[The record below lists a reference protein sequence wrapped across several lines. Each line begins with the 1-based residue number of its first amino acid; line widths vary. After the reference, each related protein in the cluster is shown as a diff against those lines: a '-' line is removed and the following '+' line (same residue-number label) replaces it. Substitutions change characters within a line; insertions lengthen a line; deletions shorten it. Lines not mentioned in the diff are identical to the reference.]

1 MKNVELGWNSFNNEN
16 ISMLKNLFETNMFSD
31 VTLVTGDKVVINAH
45 RFILSSR
52 SETFDNLLMRQ
63 DFDNNLTV
71 ECITSDV
78 MMLVL
83 EFMYTGQINMEQ
95 EKFSKFIEA
104 AHYLKLKTEIRN
116 LNDTQKEEPIFV
128 KTEILEETVFD
139 NIETDAEK
147 LEREQIS
154 LEYDIGLPSTKEE
167 VETPL
172 ITCDAEIKPSHVC
185 KKCKREFKSDSK
197 FKIHTKLCISFGS
210 LRPFK
215 CNDCG
220 SAFKQKYHLN
230 LHKKPINRCRQSP
243 PS

>member
-1 MKNVELGWNSFNNEN
+1 MDMDLGWNSFNNEN
-16 ISMLKNLFETNMFSD
+16 ISMLKNLFDTKVFSD

-45 RFILSSR
+45 RFILSCR
-52 SETFDNLLMRQ
+52 SKTFENLLMRQ
-63 DFDNNLTV
+63 DFDNHLTV

-78 MMLVL
+78 MMLIL
-83 EFMYTGQINMEQ
+83 KFMYTGQINMEQ
-95 EKFSKFIEA
+95 DKLSKFIEA

-116 LNDTQKEEPIFV
+116 LNETQKEEPIFV
-128 KTEILEETVFD
+128 KTEILEETAFVKRESD
-139 NIETDAEK
+139 TETLEK
-147 LEREQIS
+147 EQLL
-154 LEYDIGLPSTKEE
+154 LEYDIGLPFPKEE

-172 ITCDAEIKPSHVC
+172 IICKADTKPSHVC

-197 FKIHTKLCISFGS
+197 FKIHTKLCISFGG

-230 LHKKPINRCRQSP
+230 LHKKPINRCRQLP
-243 PS
+243 PF